1 MHQTF
6 TMKKLSVL
14 FLILTVSAFNAQVI
28 SGTIISKN
36 ENQPVP
42 YVKIGVEKETNGTI
56 SDGKGN
62 FAIDLTGLNPQQK
75 VKIEV
80 PGYELYEEA
89 IQDFKK
95 HDQQKVFL
103 NEKTKTIKEIAIK
116 PKKLVDKNWG
126 VTTKSKSVLYFVNP
140 AGDKARFLG
149 ETALEFNTKKR
160 SKIKNI
166 NLNIARYISTEP
178 VLMRYSIYSEK
189 DGYPDKNILNE
200 EITVELTEDMIKDG
214 TYRLDVNDYN
224 IWVKGK
230 FFVGIQFLKAF
241 NGSIK
246 ISAALFKTGFIREFY
261 GDWKKM
267 SIAAPAINIDVK
279 VDKSG
284 KDIQDAGVYSDD
296 DISQSWI
303 TDNSKNIEEANQSIY
318 GKNDSAG
325 KYLKLK
331 DTDLYYEVY
340 GEGKPLVLLHGNSGS
355 IKDFYK
361 QIPVLSKQY
370 KVIAVDTRGQ
380 GRSKD
385 TSKKDFTYKLFAD
398 DVKALADNLKLDKI
412 NIVGWSDGG
421 NTGLEFALKYPD
433 RLNKLITIGA
443 NAFPEGV
450 EDKLIERFTNQMKQL
465 NDIAAKETLGERRLL
480 KIMLTEPNI
489 SKNDL
494 NKIKSP
500 VLVIAGDRDVIKPD
514 HTEFISQ
521 QVPNAEKKIYNDT
534 THMVPYE
541 KPDQLNADILSF
553 LEKNK

>member
-1 MHQTF
+1 
-6 TMKKLSVL
+6 
-14 FLILTVSAFNAQVI
+14 
-28 SGTIISKN
+28 
-36 ENQPVP
+36 
-42 YVKIGVEKETNGTI
+42 
-56 SDGKGN
+56 
-62 FAIDLTGLNPQQK
+62 
-75 VKIEV
+75 
-80 PGYELYEEA
+80 
-89 IQDFKK
+89 
-95 HDQQKVFL
+95 
-103 NEKTKTIKEIAIK
+103 
-116 PKKLVDKNWG
+116 
-126 VTTKSKSVLYFVNP
+126 
-140 AGDKARFLG
+140 
-149 ETALEFNTKKR
+149 
-160 SKIKNI
+160 
-166 NLNIARYISTEP
+166 
-178 VLMRYSIYSEK
+178 
-189 DGYPDKNILNE
+189 
-200 EITVELTEDMIKDG
+200 
-214 TYRLDVNDYN
+214 
-224 IWVKGK
+224 
-230 FFVGIQFLKAF
+230 
-241 NGSIK
+241 
-246 ISAALFKTGFIREFY
+246 
-261 GDWKKM
+261 M

-284 KDIQDAGVYSDD
+284 KDIQDAGVYADD

-521 QVPNAEKKIYNDT
+521 QIPNAEKKIYNDT

>member
-1 MHQTF
+1 
-6 TMKKLSVL
+6 MKKLSIL
-14 FLILTVSAFNAQVI
+14 SFILTVSVFNAQVI
-28 SGTIISKN
+28 SGIIISKN

-42 YVKIGVEKETNGTI
+42 YVKIGIEKRTTGTI
-56 SDGKGN
+56 SDDKGN
-62 FAIDLTGLNPQQK
+62 FSIDLTGLDPDQK

-89 IQDFKK
+89 VREFKK

-126 VTTKSKSVLYFVNP
+126 VTTKTKSILYFVNP
-140 AGDKARFLG
+140 VGDKAGFLG
-149 ETALEFNTKKR
+149 ETALEFNAKKR

-166 NLNIARYISTEP
+166 NLNIARYVSTEP

-189 DGYPDKNILNE
+189 DGYPDKNILDE
-200 EITVELTEDMIKDG
+200 EITVQLTEDMIKDG
-214 TYRLDVNDYN
+214 TFTLDVNDHN

-230 FFVGIQFLKAF
+230 FFVGINFLKAF
-241 NGSIK
+241 NGNIK

-267 SIAAPAINIDVK
+267 TIAAPAINIDVK
-279 VDKSG
+279 MDKSG
-284 KDIQDAGVYSDD
+284 KDTKDD
-296 DISQSWI
+296 DGGYADDDVSQAWLA
-303 TDNSKNIEEANQSIY
+303 DNSKNIAEADKSIY

-340 GEGKPLVLLHGNSGS
+340 GTGEPLVLLHGNSGS
-355 IKDFYK
+355 IKDYYQ

-370 KVIAVDTRGQ
+370 KIIAVDTRGQ
-380 GRSKD
+380 GKSKD

-398 DVKALADNLKLDKI
+398 DVKALADELKLDKV

-421 NTGLEFALKYPD
+421 NTGLEFTLKYPE
-433 RLNKLITIGA
+433 RLNKLVTIGA

-450 EDKLIERFTNQMKQL
+450 EDKLIERFTSQMKQL
-465 NDIAAKETLGERRLL
+465 NDMASGETFNERRLL
-480 KIMLTEPNI
+480 KIMLTQPGI
-489 SKNDL
+489 SKDDL
-494 NKIKSP
+494 NKIKSK

-514 HTEFISQ
+514 HTEFISKQ
-521 QVPNAEKKIYNDT
+521 IPNAEKKIYKDT

-541 KPDQLNADILSF
+541 QPDQLNADILSF
-553 LEKNK
+553 LSKK

>member
-1 MHQTF
+1 
-6 TMKKLSVL
+6 MKKLSIL
-14 FLILTVSAFNAQVI
+14 SFILTVSVFNAQVI

-42 YVKIGVEKETNGTI
+42 YVKIGIEKRTTGTI
-56 SDGKGN
+56 SDDKGN
-62 FAIDLTGLNPQQK
+62 FSIDLTGLDPDQK

-89 IQDFKK
+89 VREFKK

-126 VTTKSKSVLYFVNP
+126 VTTKTKSILYFVNP
-140 AGDKARFLG
+140 VGDKAGFLG
-149 ETALEFNTKKR
+149 ETALEFNAKKR

-166 NLNIARYISTEP
+166 NLNIARYVSTEP

-189 DGYPDKNILNE
+189 DGYPDKNILDE
-200 EITVELTEDMIKDG
+200 EITVQLTEDMIKDG
-214 TYRLDVNDYN
+214 TFTLDVNDHN

-230 FFVGIQFLKAF
+230 FFVGINFLKAF
-241 NGSIK
+241 NGNIK

-267 SIAAPAINIDVK
+267 TIAAPAINIDVK
-279 VDKSG
+279 MDKSG
-284 KDIQDAGVYSDD
+284 KDTKDD
-296 DISQSWI
+296 DGGYADDDVSQAWLA
-303 TDNSKNIEEANQSIY
+303 DNSKNIAEADKSIY

-340 GEGKPLVLLHGNSGS
+340 GTGEPLVLLHGNSGS
-355 IKDFYK
+355 IKDYYQ

-370 KVIAVDTRGQ
+370 KIIAVDTRGQ
-380 GRSKD
+380 GKSKD

-398 DVKALADNLKLDKI
+398 DVKALADELKLDKV

-421 NTGLEFALKYPD
+421 NTGLEFALKYPE
-433 RLNKLITIGA
+433 RLNKLVTIGA

-450 EDKLIERFTNQMKQL
+450 EDKLIERFTSQMKQL
-465 NDIAAKETLGERRLL
+465 NDMASGETFNERRLL
-480 KIMLTEPNI
+480 KIMLTEPGI
-489 SKNDL
+489 SKDDL
-494 NKIKSP
+494 NKIKSK

-514 HTEFISQ
+514 HTEFISKQ
-521 QVPNAEKKIYNDT
+521 IPNAEKKIYKDT

-541 KPDQLNADILSF
+541 QPDQLNADILSF
-553 LEKNK
+553 LSKK